1 MATVPVLPMRV
12 RLGADNQTEYRLV
25 QFADPD
31 TGRWTYYVQ
40 ARAQGN
46 AWSDAVQLELVA

>member
-12 RLGADNQTEYRLV
+12 RLGADNETEYRLV

-40 ARAQGN
+40 TRTVGAS
-46 AWSDAVQLELVA
+46 WSDAVQLELVA